1 MDYIAT
7 DGDIGFDCLHR
18 DFFLIIEPI
27 INSKITYKEKINQ
40 MITFTHIP
48 VNDPLHLFKN
58 GRSHLLNH
66 PLMVNPQTMRCV
78 NIELYQKATG
88 LTKEIYD
95 RSNIASMKDFYAL
108 SIFSWENFQKLIENN
123 RYDGAFYNLP
133 FVFMIQAIT
142 SNVLNRFD
150 RLSLL
155 ENAIK
160 YFIFHLNNVR
170 KSHSRD
176 FFTPS
181 YHKSSI
187 GTLFGEEIF
196 IIRNINTCIAL
207 SIALLRND
215 EVAFSRIGSH
225 AVESHFG
232 LVRLFSHFN
241 NTFENAVNATI
252 NSILLKDVCY
262 KLKYKYN
269 IKSRINE
276 AGAYVDKNILNS
288 KSSNID
294 FNLITDTVFLRLRG
308 VEITM
313 KQSMIFIDNMN
324 HFHKLT
330 KTNSPIRVQNEFCGR
345 YPYFRLR
352 TNSWALSMMPLPAI
366 TNDVPSLFSFYDS
379 KTSSKKKTN

>member
-1 MDYIAT
+1 
-7 DGDIGFDCLHR
+7 
-18 DFFLIIEPI
+18 
-27 INSKITYKEKINQ
+27 

-66 PLMVNPQTMRCV
+66 PLMVDQQTMRCV
-78 NIELYQKATG
+78 NMELYQKATG

-95 RSNIASMKDFYAL
+95 RSNIAFMKNFYAL

-150 RLSLL
+150 RL
-155 ENAIK
+155 K
-160 YFIFHLNNVR
+160 
-170 KSHSRD
+170 
-176 FFTPS
+176 
-181 YHKSSI
+181 
-187 GTLFGEEIF
+187 IF

-225 AVESHFG
+225 AFESHFG